1 MRYSRLLFQRLSKDL
16 SKKFIQ
22 VETLEEWSKELKAK
36 GHSLVTINGSFD
48 LLHAGHLHILV
59 EASAQGDKLL
69 VALNTD
75 NSIKRYKGSTRPIIS
90 LHDRL
95 ILMAALE
102 CVDFVTYFDEDDPCE
117 LLQKVKPHVHANGSE
132 YGANCIEADT
142 VISNGGK
149 IHIIPLVKGLSTSR
163 IIKKIK
169 EECA

>member
-1 MRYSRLLFQRLSKDL
+1 MRCSRLLFQTPSKSF
-16 SKKFIQ
+16 SKKFI
-22 VETLEEWSKELKAK
+22 EPKKLEEWSKELKNI
-36 GHSLVTINGSFD
+36 GHSLVTLNGSFD
-48 LLHAGHLHILV
+48 LLHAGHLYILE

-75 NSIKRYKGSTRPIIS
+75 DSIKRYKGSTRPLIS
-90 LHDRL
+90 LQDRL
-95 ILMAALE
+95 IMMAALE

-149 IHIIPLVKGLSTSR
+149 IHIVPLVEGLSTSR

>member
-1 MRYSRLLFQRLSKDL
+1 MRCSRLLFQTPSKIF
-16 SKKFIQ
+16 SKKFIDPKK
-22 VETLEEWSKELKAK
+22 LEEWSKELKDK
-36 GHSLVTINGSFD
+36 GRSLVTLNGSFD
-48 LLHAGHLHILV
+48 LLHAGHLYILE

-75 NSIKRYKGSTRPIIS
+75 DSIKRYKGSTRPIIS
-90 LHDRL
+90 LQDRL
-95 ILMAALE
+95 IMMAALE
-102 CVDFVTYFDEDDPCE
+102 CVDFVTYFDEDNPCE

-132 YGANCIEADT
+132 YGAKCIEADT

-149 IHIIPLVKGLSTSR
+149 IHIVPLVEGLSTSR